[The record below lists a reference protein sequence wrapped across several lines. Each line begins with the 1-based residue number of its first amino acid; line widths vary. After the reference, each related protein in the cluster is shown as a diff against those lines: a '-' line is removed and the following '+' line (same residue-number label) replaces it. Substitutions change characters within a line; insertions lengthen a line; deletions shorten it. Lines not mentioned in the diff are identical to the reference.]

1 MIPKHLLINFDELR
15 VGQRVWTI
23 QNEYT
28 TIKDLNCKIINNE
41 KYPIETEDNN
51 TYTQGGYNEKGD
63 LFPSMFLD
71 CPFIEEERVVEV
83 SEGGEEWYKRVLILK
98 KRNIFICW
106 NFAQSIDDVVANSG
120 VDSWKFMREL
130 QPEPI
135 KEKIKV
141 SKQDIAKL
149 MGCGVEEI
157 EIV

>member
-1 MIPKHLLINFDELR
+1 MIPKHLLINFDELK
-15 VGQRVWTI
+15 VGQRVWTMHDG
-23 QNEYT
+23 YT
-28 TIKDLNCKIINNE
+28 DIIGINPKDS
-41 KYPIETEDNN
+41 YPIKIKMRCYCKDGREYEHH
-51 TYTQGGYNEKGD
+51 
-63 LFPSMFLD
+63 FSPSLFLD

-120 VDSWKFMREL
+120 VDSWRFMREL